1 MAACTNMYL
10 FRKKNQLKEFFFEK
24 WGGVLYKTC
33 KETAQGKQNL
43 RKRIK
48 DYMMSLRW
56 GVYFVLFCVKIMV
69 KLNSRP

>member
-1 MAACTNMYL
+1 MAAYTNMYL
-10 FRKKNQLKEFFFEK
+10 FRKKKQLKEFFFEK

-56 GVYFVLFCVKIMV
+56 GCILFCFVLE
-69 KLNSRP
+69 